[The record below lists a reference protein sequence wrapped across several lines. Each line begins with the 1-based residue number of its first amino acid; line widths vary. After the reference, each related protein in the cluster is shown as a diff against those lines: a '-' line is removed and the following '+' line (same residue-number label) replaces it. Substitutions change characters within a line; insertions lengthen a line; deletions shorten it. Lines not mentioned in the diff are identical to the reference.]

1 MSTETK
7 RRCNGLRAHLD
18 EIGYLIA
25 DFEDVSEEREKFL
38 EALCAIHAKDF
49 GLLGGDET
57 WSVGQWHEYIREV
70 IAEFQVIAK
79 EVL

>member
-25 DFEDVSEEREKFL
+25 DFEDVS

-70 IAEFQVIAK
+70 IAEFQAIAR